1 MPEEGS
7 SVVHAYILIQTEVG
21 KAAQVASTISEISG
35 VTKAEDVTGP
45 YDVIVRA
52 EAETVDQLGQL
63 VVAKIQNVDGI
74 TRTLTCP
81 VVHL

>member
-1 MPEEGS
+1 M
-7 SVVHAYILIQTEVG
+7 VTAYILVQTEVG
-21 KAAQVASTISEISG
+21 KAAQVAKDIIDITG
-35 VTKAEDVTGP
+35 VQLAQAVTGP

-52 EAETVDQLGQL
+52 EAQNIDELGQL
-63 VVAKIQNVDGI
+63 VVARVQAVAGI

>member
-1 MPEEGS
+1 
-7 SVVHAYILIQTEVG
+7 VVQAYILIQTDVG
-21 KAAQVASTISEISG
+21 KASIVADTISKIPG
-35 VTKAEDVTGP
+35 VIQAEDVTGP

-52 EAETVDQLGQL
+52 QADTVDELGRM
-63 VVAKIQNVDGI
+63 VVAKVQQVDGI

>member
-1 MPEEGS
+1 
-7 SVVHAYILIQTEVG
+7 VVQAYILIQTDAG
-21 KAAQVASTISEISG
+21 RATAVAETVSAFDG
-35 VTKAEDVTGP
+35 VIQAEDVTGP

-52 EAETVDQLGQL
+52 QADTVDELGRM
-63 VVAKIQNVDGI
+63 VVAKIQRVDGI

>member
-1 MPEEGS
+1 M
-7 SVVHAYILIQTEVG
+7 VVQAYILIQTEVG
-21 KAAQVASTISEISG
+21 KAAQVATEVAAIDG
-35 VTKAEDVTGP
+35 VVAAEDVTGP

-52 EAETVDQLGQL
+52 EAKNVDELGKL
-63 VVAKIQNVDGI
+63 VVSKVQNLDGI

>member
-1 MPEEGS
+1 M
-7 SVVHAYILIQTEVG
+7 VQAYILIQTEVWKASVVAETIG
-21 KAAQVASTISEISG
+21 KIPG
-35 VTKAEDVTGP
+35 VIQAEDVTGP

-52 EAETVDQLGQL
+52 QADTVDDLGRM
-63 VVAKIQNVDGI
+63 VVAKVQQVDGI

>member
-1 MPEEGS
+1 M
-7 SVVHAYILIQTEVG
+7 VHAYILIQTEVG

-52 EAETVDQLGQL
+52 EAKNVDELGKL
-63 VVAKIQNVDGI
+63 VVSRVQSLDGI

-81 VVHL
+81 VVNI

>member
-1 MPEEGS
+1 MP
-7 SVVHAYILIQTEVG
+7 VNAYILIQTEVG
-21 KAAQVASTISEISG
+21 KAASVAEAISALPG
-35 VTKAEDVTGP
+35 VTNAEDVTGP

-52 EAETVDQLGQL
+52 EAETVDDLGKL
-63 VVAKIQNVDGI
+63 VVANVQAVSGI

>member
-1 MPEEGS
+1 M
-7 SVVHAYILIQTEVG
+7 VHAYILIQTEVG
-21 KAAQVASTISEISG
+21 KAAAVAASISEISG

-52 EAETVDQLGQL
+52 EASNVDELGKL
-63 VVAKIQNVDGI
+63 VVARVQAVEGI

-81 VVHL
+81 VVHI